1 MDPIEA
7 IIRKYSVH
15 PSVLNLNIAIRKST
29 FNFKLCSLEDIQN
42 EILNLKPNVSCPKG
56 SLSSN
61 LFKDNVDICSE
72 FLLNIINYGITNAT
86 FDEEM
91 KLADITPIFIKDE
104 SFSNEN
110 YRPVS
115 CLPAG
120 SKVFERILHK
130 QISAYIEFYLSPY
143 LCGHR
148 NGYCAQYEIITMLEK
163 WKTALDEKGYGG
175 AILMDLSKA
184 FDTLN
189 HELLIAKLNA
199 YGFSYDS
206 LRLLYSYLSNRW
218 QRTKINN
225 TYSSWSEI
233 LLGVPQGSILGP
245 LLFNIYLN
253 DLFSI
258 NIESDLCN
266 FADDNT
272 LHLCDLSLDALVH
285 KLGASGKSV
294 IKWFDY
300 NYMKLNES
308 KCKLLISGNKEEVII
323 AAVRSAK
330 IIESREVTL
339 LGCHIDRE
347 LKPNDHVSNK
357 YKTAGK
363 KLNALI
369 RLCNILPFHKKK
381 NINEG
386 FH

>member
-1 MDPIEA
+1 MD
-7 IIRKYSVH
+7 
-15 PSVLNLNIAIRKST
+15 L
-29 FNFKLCSLEDIQN
+29 
-42 EILNLKPNVSCPKG
+42 
-56 SLSSN
+56 
-61 LFKDNVDICSE
+61 CSE
-72 FLLNIINYGITNAT
+72 FLLNIINFEITKAT
-86 FDEEM
+86 FDEGM
-91 KLADITPIFIKDE
+91 KLADITHIFKKDE

-120 SKVFERILHK
+120 CKVFERILHK
-130 QISAYIEFYLSPY
+130 QISICIEFYLSPY
-143 LCGHR
+143 LCGYR
-148 NGYCAQYEIITMLEK
+148 KGCCAQYAIITMLEK
-163 WKTALDEKGYGG
+163 WTTALDEKGYEG

-199 YGFSYDS
+199 YGFSHDS
-206 LRLLYSYLSNRW
+206 LHLLYSYLPNRW

-253 DLFSI
+253 DLFFI
-258 NIESDLCN
+258 NNQSDLCN
-266 FADDNT
+266 VADDNT

-285 KLGASGKSV
+285 KLEASAKSV

-323 AAVRSAK
+323 ATVGSAK
-330 IIESREVTL
+330 IIESHEVTL

-347 LKPNDHVSNK
+347 LKLNDHISNK

-369 RLCNILPFHKKK
+369 RLCNILPFHKKRLLMQAF
-381 NINEG
+381 IES
-386 FH
+386 

>member
-1 MDPIEA
+1 
-7 IIRKYSVH
+7 
-15 PSVLNLNIAIRKST
+15 
-29 FNFKLCSLEDIQN
+29 
-42 EILNLKPNVSCPKG
+42 
-56 SLSSN
+56 
-61 LFKDNVDICSE
+61 
-72 FLLNIINYGITNAT
+72 
-86 FDEEM
+86 
-91 KLADITPIFIKDE
+91 
-104 SFSNEN
+104 
-110 YRPVS
+110 
-115 CLPAG
+115 
-120 SKVFERILHK
+120 
-130 QISAYIEFYLSPY
+130 
-143 LCGHR
+143 
-148 NGYCAQYEIITMLEK
+148 
-163 WKTALDEKGYGG
+163 
-175 AILMDLSKA
+175 MDLSKA

-189 HELLIAKLNA
+189 H
-199 YGFSYDS
+199 GFSHDS

-225 TYSSWSEI
+225 TFSSWSEI

-253 DLFSI
+253 DLFFI

-285 KLGASGKSV
+285 KLEASVKSV

-300 NYMKLNES
+300 NYMKLIES

-323 AAVRSAK
+323 ATVGSAK

-347 LKPNDHVSNK
+347 LKLNDHVSNK

-369 RLCNILPFHKKK
+369 RLCNTLPFHKKRLLTK
-381 NINEG
+381 VFIESQFAYCPLVGLFHSRALNTKINPLHHLALKFVHQDELSTFQELLIKDDSVSVHHRNIQFLAIELFKVMSGNAPFLVNEIFTRRVIPENSVVANLRSQLIFIITIILSVRFGTETLRALGPKILKILFLLQYSSVKLKWVPVNCPCRLCLNYVEGVG
-386 FH
+386 FI